1 MIHTYTE
8 RLEKGDWMAA
18 ISPTT
23 EYGYFENVK
32 TGSGGGLWFE
42 GRELIDYDGVFE
54 LPKDVVD
61 MLAGAGYDLNITI
74 DWEELYV

>member
-1 MIHTYTE
+1 MHMFTE
-8 RLEKGDWMAA
+8 SLEKGNWMVE

-23 EYGYFENVK
+23 QYGYFENVK

-42 GRELIDYDGVFE
+42 GRELVDYDGVFE

-61 MLAGAGYDLNITI
+61 MLDGAGYDVYIVLME
-74 DWEELYV
+74 DE